1 MLAMHSRSYT
11 LFYHFILI
19 RFWHNDKKNAWLPWD
34 SSFINNNWFLD
45 TDYMD
50 VVEVR
55 PHDCGL

>member
-1 MLAMHSRSYT
+1 
-11 LFYHFILI
+11 
-19 RFWHNDKKNAWLPWD
+19 LPWD